1 MIEAVM
7 YGMMP
12 RAKIVSRRNWP
23 PLNRST
29 KPRNVPRLE
38 SKNCCSRSA
47 LIPGVGMCPPRR
59 YTASS
64 PSVNRMRLRRS
75 GTRNTFASFSSIE
88 RPYLLF
94 LLLRCPLGNASVSV
108 LVGDGSDL
116 DLDDFGLPARGC
128 DLFLCRL

>member
-1 MIEAVM
+1 
-7 YGMMP
+7 MMP
-12 RAKIVSRRNWP
+12 SAKTVSRRRLP
-23 PLNRST
+23 PLNIST
-29 KPRNVPRLE
+29 KPRNDPRCA
-38 SKNCCSRSA
+38 SKMRDSA
-47 LIPGVGMCPPRR
+47 AGSMPGVGMCPPRR